1 MSGPVNM
8 IPLVDLKAQ
17 FASIGNE
24 LKEATVKAL
33 ERTDYIL
40 GGEVGEFEKEFA
52 AWSNSKHCVACA
64 SGTDALM
71 LAFRALGIGAGDEV
85 VMQAN
90 TFIATP
96 LGAQLAG
103 ARPVFVDADATT
115 MQVDIAAM
123 EKAITPRTKALVPV
137 HLYGQAVDMDKVLAL
152 AKKHNLAVVE
162 DAAQGHGAKWKG
174 KSVGSFGDVSAW
186 SFYPGKN
193 LGAAGDGGALT
204 TNRDDIAAKLKLLR
218 NYGSVVKYVHDSFGT
233 NSRLDTLQA
242 AVLRVKLRHLD
253 KWVAG
258 RQAAAGRYREL
269 LSGIKGVTLPASC
282 PEEQHCWHLYVVR
295 VEERDRVLKQLQD
308 NGVGAGIHYP
318 IPCHVQGA
326 MKEYGYKKGDFPNS
340 EAMAPNLLSLPIY
353 SEITAEQQKKVA
365 EELAKAVKK

>member
-1 MSGPVNM
+1 MSGPANM

-17 FASIGNE
+17 FAAIGGE
-24 LKEATVKAL
+24 LKDAATKAL
-33 ERTDYIL
+33 ERGDYIL

-52 AWSNSKHCVACA
+52 AWCGAKHCVACA

-71 LAFRALGIGAGDEV
+71 LAFRSLGIGAGDEV
-85 VMQAN
+85 VIQAN

-103 ARPVFVDADATT
+103 ARPAFVDCDAT

-123 EKAITPRTKALVPV
+123 EKAITPKTKALVPV
-137 HLYGQAVDMDKVLAL
+137 HLYGQAVDMDRVLAL
-152 AKKHNLAVVE
+152 AKKHGLAVVE

-174 KSVGSFGDVSAW
+174 KRVGAIGDVAAW

-204 TNRDDIAAKLKLLR
+204 TNSDEIAAKLKLLR

-233 NSRLDTLQA
+233 NSRLDTIQA

-258 RQAAAGRYREL
+258 RQAAARRYREL
-269 LSGIKGVTLPASC
+269 LSGIKGVTLPPEC

-295 VEERDRVLKQLQD
+295 VEERDRVLKHLQD

-318 IPCHVQGA
+318 IPCHMQGA
-326 MKEYGYKKGDFPNS
+326 MKDYGYRKGDFPNA
-340 EAMAPNLLSLPIY
+340 EAMAPKLLSLPIY
-353 SEITAEQQKKVA
+353 SEITADQQKKVA
-365 EELAKAVKK
+365 DELAKAVKK

>member
-1 MSGPVNM
+1 MSAPAHL

-33 ERTDYIL
+33 ERGDYIL
-40 GGEVGEFEKEFA
+40 GGEVAEFEKEFA
-52 AWSNSKHCVACA
+52 AWSGTKHCVACA
-64 SGTDALM
+64 NGTDALM

-96 LGAQLAG
+96 LGAVLGG
-103 ARPVFVDADATT
+103 ARPAFADADAAT
-115 MQVDIAAM
+115 MQADFASM
-123 EKAITPRTKALVPV
+123 EKAITPKTKALVPV

-152 AKKHNLAVVE
+152 ANKHGLAVVE
-162 DAAQGHGAKWKG
+162 DAAQAHGAKWKG
-174 KSVGSFGDVSAW
+174 KPVGSFGDVAAW

-204 TNRDDIAAKLKLLR
+204 THRDDIAAKLKLLR

-253 KWVAG
+253 KWVAA
-258 RQAAAGRYREL
+258 RQAAARRYREL
-269 LSGIKGVTLPASC
+269 LGGIRGVVLPPEC
-282 PEEQHCWHLYVVR
+282 PEEQHCRHLYVVR

-308 NGVGAGIHYP
+308 AGVGAAIHYP
-318 IPCHVQGA
+318 IPCHLQGA
-326 MKEYGYKKGDFPNS
+326 MREYGYRKGDFPIS
-340 EAMAPNLLSLPIY
+340 EEMAPKLLSLPIY
-353 SEITAEQQKKVA
+353 AEITGEQQAKVA
-365 EELAKAVKK
+365 EELAKAVER